1 VFLGLA
7 KVAIAFF
14 VDKGDRLVL
23 GKISIGIL
31 SVSAKATVLLLSLIA
46 SEKNAK
52 TLKLYI

>member
-46 SEKNAK
+46 SEKK
-52 TLKLYI
+52 TQKL

>member
-1 VFLGLA
+1 MFLGLA

-14 VDKGDRLVL
+14 VDKSDRLVL
-23 GKISIGIL
+23 GRISIGIL

-46 SEKNAK
+46 GEKNAK